1 MNRVVEPNLSSD
13 QLASPNPAVV
23 TASSTAI
30 RPIVVPLGLVTV
42 RAETPLL
49 PRAAFVTITLASLLG
64 AFFTGRTLGLAGAA
78 LLWRWSAFWALAAST
93 GFLAWR
99 SFYLRDDEPGI
110 DAGRVRALVAAQLE
124 RVRIVRWALAPLLV
138 VAALVP
144 VTTGYLAPWQAG
156 VLCAGAA
163 VMAVLVLA
171 SPRNRRAGALGA
183 VLGIGLLS
191 VWGVADSH
199 GDPYLSVVRGVHLAA
214 FAAWL
219 GGALFNLAAAV
230 PAGRLHLNLDAVVA
244 GARQLERFR
253 VVVRTALPT
262 IAATGAWMALRYAGV
277 ASPFWRGEMGWMISA
292 KVGLILVL
300 VVIFITCPLYRA
312 CSPVRGV
319 CDLDDLRADAPEVR
333 G

>member
-1 MNRVVEPNLSSD
+1 MNRVLEPLPPARRTSPSKVVAGTAPAEVRPVFVPRDQVE
-13 QLASPNPAVV
+13 
-23 TASSTAI
+23 
-30 RPIVVPLGLVTV
+30 V

-49 PRAAFVTITLASLLG
+49 PRAAFVTITMASLLG
-64 AFFTGRTLGLAGAA
+64 AIFTGRTLGVDGVA

-99 SFYLRDDEPGI
+99 SFYLRDHERGVD
-110 DAGRVRALVAAQLE
+110 DGRVRALVADLLE
-124 RVRIVRWALAPLLV
+124 RVRVVRTVLAPLLAAAAV
-138 VAALVP
+138 VPLTIA
-144 VTTGYLAPWQAG
+144 YLATWQAG
-156 VLCAGAA
+156 VLAAGAA
-163 VMAVLVLA
+163 AMAALVVASHLSRLA
-171 SPRNRRAGALGA
+171 GSIGV
-183 VLGIGLLS
+183 VLGVGLLT

-199 GDPYLSVVRGVHLAA
+199 GDPYLSVVRAVHLTA

-230 PAGRLHLNLDAVVA
+230 PAGRLHPNLDAVVA

-319 CDLDDLRADAPEVR
+319 CDLDDLRAEALEGR